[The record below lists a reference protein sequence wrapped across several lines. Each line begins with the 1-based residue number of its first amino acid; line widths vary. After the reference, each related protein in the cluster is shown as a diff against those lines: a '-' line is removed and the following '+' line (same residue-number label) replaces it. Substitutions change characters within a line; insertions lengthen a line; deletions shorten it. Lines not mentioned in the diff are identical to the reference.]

1 MYILCDSEDKSLS
14 TVNSS
19 IEYCSNFINGMF
31 TENADALMKGLEN
44 AKGLDFYDVL
54 AAAKEG
60 LDLAGEALTAATII
74 KNLCGL
80 PTKLFLTKFE
90 KYCRGLIEIPMQD
103 RAAYFQRV
111 DQQSRDSETLFILGV
126 INKIEEIEKI
136 DIMLALFKAKLYD
149 EINDAAYRRL
159 VVMAGN
165 TLYSDLCYMGKNI
178 TQANFPI
185 KDDEQ
190 DGLLGS
196 GWIRPVGQGW
206 GTIGETESDNLFAYS
221 KIAKRFCNI
230 VFQSAI
236 KELPPSKALI
246 MRKINNEEI
255 DTIIK

>member
-1 MYILCDSEDKSLS
+1 MCDSEDKSLP
-14 TVNSS
+14 TVDSS

-31 TENADALMKGLEN
+31 TENADALMKGLEK

-60 LDLAGEALTAATII
+60 LDLAGEAITAATII
-74 KNLCGL
+74 KKLCGL

-90 KYCRGLIEIPMQD
+90 KYCKGLIDIPMQD

-149 EINDAAYRRL
+149 DINDATYRRL
-159 VVMAGN
+159 IVMAGN
-165 TLYSDLCYMGKNI
+165 TLYSDLCYMKDNI
-178 TQANFPI
+178 TQDNFSI
-185 KDDEQ
+185 KDYEQ

-196 GWIRPVGQGW
+196 GWIRTVGQGFDA
-206 GTIGETESDNLFAYS
+206 IGDTESDNLFAYNE
-221 KIAKRFCNI
+221 IAKCFCNI
-230 VFQSAI
+230 VFQSKI
-236 KELPPSKALI
+236 EELPPAKAMFI
-246 MRKINNEEI
+246 KVKNIEEI
-255 DTIIK
+255 TT

>member
-1 MYILCDSEDKSLS
+1 MCDSNDKSLS
-14 TVNSS
+14 TVNS
-19 IEYCSNFINGMF
+19 ILGYYAGFLAEMF
-31 TENADALMKGLEN
+31 TEKAKDLMANFESVKDIGF
-44 AKGLDFYDVL
+44 KDSTDMI
-54 AAAKEG
+54 KEG
-60 LDLAGEALTAATII
+60 LDLAGEAITAYTIF
-74 KNLCGL
+74 KKAYEL
-80 PTKLFLTKFE
+80 PTRLFLTKFE
-90 KYCRGLIEIPMQD
+90 RYCKGLIDIPMQD

-149 EINDAAYRRL
+149 DINDATYRRL
-159 VVMAGN
+159 IVMAGN

-206 GTIGETESDNLFAYS
+206 GTIGDTESDNLFAYNE
-221 KIAKRFCNI
+221 IAKCFCNI
-230 VFQSAI
+230 VFQSKI
-236 KELPPSKALI
+236 EELPPAKAMFI
-246 MRKINNEEI
+246 KVKNIEEI
-255 DTIIK
+255 TT